1 MSRNRVDE
9 FERVERSVTSVV
21 QKEFGKIRQTERK
34 IYIYIYIYIM
44 QSCVYYCIYLYLSIA
59 NMFCLYVLFI
69 YIYYRIDEIAIEIDS

>member
-34 IYIYIYIYIM
+34 IYIYIYNVVMCLLLYIFVPIY
-44 QSCVYYCIYLYLSIA
+44 C
-59 NMFCLYVLFI
+59 
-69 YIYYRIDEIAIEIDS
+69 

>member
-44 QSCVYYCIYLYLSIA
+44 
-59 NMFCLYVLFI
+59 
-69 YIYYRIDEIAIEIDS
+69 